1 MDARFP
7 LSIRLIFFMLLLLPG
22 FLFAQEEAYPK
33 QMGIGFKGGLSYS
46 TVAIDLPLQQI
57 NPGIDPSFGLIFS
70 YVDKKTVGIQL
81 ELNYLTKSWEEIPDA
96 NQSFRVQLN
105 YLEIPLLTTL
115 HFGKRLK
122 FIVNFGPYLN
132 LLLHEQSQSN
142 LDNNSDFYPY
152 YSNRTPSGADF
163 GLIGGGGLRL
173 KTKLGLFQVE
183 ARYSY
188 GFQNIYDITKSGL
201 NFSNLSQINL
211 SLSYQF
217 LIFNEK

>member
-7 LSIRLIFFMLLLLPG
+7 LTIRLILFLALLFPELLI
-22 FLFAQEEAYPK
+22 AQEKAHPK
-33 QMGIGFKGGLSYS
+33 QMGIGFKAGINYS
-46 TVAIDLPLQQI
+46 TIAIDLPLQQI

-70 YVDKKTVGIQL
+70 YIDKKTVGIQM

-96 NQSFRVQLN
+96 NQSFSAQLN

-122 FIVNFGPYLN
+122 FIINFGPYLN
-132 LLLHEQSQSN
+132 LLLKEQSQAN
-142 LDNNSDFYPY
+142 LDSNSDFYPY
-152 YSNRTPSGADF
+152 YSNRTARGADF

-201 NFSNLSQINL
+201 NYSDLSQVNL
-211 SLSYQF
+211 SLAYQF